1 MKNYIYVY
9 ENNKTLST
17 SNKLLK
23 LSTLPPV
30 FLRFDY
36 FCDNK
41 ISTEPVLI
49 SSSTNINKMIGFVDD
64 NGHCVDMDECSS
76 RRHDC
81 SVNADCFNTAG
92 SFECSCK
99 NGFVGNGV
107 ECEGKIVQK
116 F

>member
-1 MKNYIYVY
+1 
-9 ENNKTLST
+9 
-17 SNKLLK
+17 
-23 LSTLPPV
+23 
-30 FLRFDY
+30 
-36 FCDNK
+36 
-41 ISTEPVLI
+41 
-49 SSSTNINKMIGFVDD
+49 MIGFVDD

-107 ECEGKIVQK
+107 ECEGKKLHRKIKYFDKKK
-116 F
+116 FDRQS